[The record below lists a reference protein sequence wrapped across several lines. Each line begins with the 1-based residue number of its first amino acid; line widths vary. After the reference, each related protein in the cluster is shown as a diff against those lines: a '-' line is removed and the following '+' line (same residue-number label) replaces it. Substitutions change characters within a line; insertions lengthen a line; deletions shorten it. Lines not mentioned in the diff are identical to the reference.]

1 MLTDYYDSSFDEI
14 RDFIDSEL
22 TNEQIVRVLDEYEDE
37 YNSLER
43 EYSKDEDG
51 SNTET
56 IDGGGLSDLNEKIVA
71 ALENEV
77 DNG

>member
-51 SNTET
+51 FDTET
-56 IDGGGLSDLNEKIVA
+56 IDSGELSDLNEKIVA